1 MSYLK
6 YVNQEP
12 LNVARGLVRDAEI
25 VNIFGVNA
33 LMSTTYIPAWENATA
48 YTFPTANTTMGIK
61 STVGGDTSTILIK
74 GLDSNYVEKNVTVT
88 LAGTANTL
96 VSTPLFRINDMITLS
111 GGTPTG
117 TVTLTGGSTIYGQIN
132 PNIGKS
138 QRSMFTVPAGHKYY
152 LNRIDAFCA
161 SAAINNR
168 ELAFRNRVRLSNG
181 VVYNVAE
188 SPFLEQL
195 HVNRH
200 YPFTYDEKTDISFE
214 LKASAGTQK
223 IGVFGEGIL
232 IDETGIG
239 LRS

>member
-6 YVNQEP
+6 YINDEA
-12 LNVARGLVRDAEI
+12 LNTARGLVRSAE
-25 VNIFGVNA
+25 VLNIFGVGS
-33 LMSTTYIPAWENATA
+33 LIGTSFIPAWERNTA
-48 YTFPTANTTMGIK
+48 YTFPTANTTMGIR
-61 STVGGDTSTILIK
+61 STVGGDTATILIK
-74 GLDSNYVEKNVTVT
+74 GLDSDYVEKNVTVT
-88 LAGTANTL
+88 LAGTANTV
-96 VSTPLFRINDMITLS
+96 VSTPLFRINDMIAVS
-111 GGTPTG
+111 GSTPTG
-117 TVTLTGGSTIYGQIN
+117 TVTLSAGSTVYGQID

-138 QRSMFTVPAGHKYY
+138 QRSMYTVPAGHKFY

-161 SAAINNR
+161 SAALNNR
-168 ELAFRNRVRLSNG
+168 ELSFRNRVRLSNG

-214 LKASAGTQK
+214 LRASAGTQK

-232 IDETGIG
+232 IDETGTG
-239 LRS
+239 LRA